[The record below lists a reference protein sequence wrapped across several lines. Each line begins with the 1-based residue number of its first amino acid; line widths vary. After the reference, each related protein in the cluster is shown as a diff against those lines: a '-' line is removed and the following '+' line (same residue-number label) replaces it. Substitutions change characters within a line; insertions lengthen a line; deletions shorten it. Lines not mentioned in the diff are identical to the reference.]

1 MTTRPR
7 NSLTAVAVAEAVR
20 KLAMVMALATA
31 GIATGCAGSGGVQPG
46 SDQPSPAVVRAEVD
60 GYFGNYVETV
70 AVARL
75 AGHDYL
81 SIVTDCLRRDPKAMH
96 KLFELTASV
105 PFDAHSA
112 EGHSEV
118 LGFIV
123 RDVGDRFFGQC
134 LSAEPPAVRQSV
146 RESLLYD
153 LGCDGDYETFGRQIH
168 RLYPHTYPD
177 ADRL

>member
-1 MTTRPR
+1 MF
-7 NSLTAVAVAEAVR
+7 L
-20 KLAMVMALATA
+20 ALATT
-31 GIATGCAGSGGVQPG
+31 GVATGCAGSDGGAQPG
-46 SDQPSPAVVRAEVD
+46 SAQPSPAAVRAEID
-60 GYFGNYVETV
+60 GYYGNYVETI

-81 SIVTDCLRRDPKAMH
+81 AIVTDCLLGDPKAMH
-96 KLFELTASV
+96 KLFELTASA
-105 PFDAHSA
+105 PFDAASA
-112 EGHSEV
+112 EGNSEV

-134 LSAEPPAVRQSV
+134 LSAEPPAVQRSV

-153 LGCDGDYETFGRQIH
+153 LGCDGDYEAMGQQIH

-177 ADRL
+177 ANRL

>member
-1 MTTRPR
+1 
-7 NSLTAVAVAEAVR
+7 
-20 KLAMVMALATA
+20 MVLALATTGVA
-31 GIATGCAGSGGVQPG
+31 IGCAGSDSGGVRPG
-46 SDQPSPAVVRAEVD
+46 IAQPSRAAVRAEVE
-60 GYFGNYVETV
+60 GYYGNYVETI

-75 AGHDYL
+75 AGYDYL

-96 KLFELTASV
+96 KLFELTASA

-123 RDVGDRFFGQC
+123 RDVGDRFFGRC
-134 LSAEPPAVRQSV
+134 LLAEPPAVQRSV

-153 LGCDGDYETFGRQIH
+153 LGCDGDYEAMGRQIH